1 MSEECVPNIGVR
13 GRRRRIRLG
22 IVWIGITA
30 ALVAWL
36 LARHAGMA
44 WSLVT
49 WPAAMMSALSFFQ
62 AREKT

>member
-1 MSEECVPNIGVR
+1 MSEECVPNIGAR
-13 GRRRRIRLG
+13 GRRRRIWLG
-22 IVWIGITA
+22 FVWIGIAA

-36 LARHAGMA
+36 LQRHAGAA

-49 WPAAMMSALSFFQ
+49 WPAAMMSALYFFQ